1 MEYMAVSEYV
11 KSLEVL
17 GLKFDAG
24 TSVGGRAA
32 GKILRQAKPNQ
43 AFWDLWRSQKNKLK
57 DNGISVTKKDDE
69 FVVCAWVPEF
79 EKVEEEKAELDA
91 VTLPKLSK
99 AVANKLFDYQ
109 VPHAQKV
116 LYALETHGAA
126 LDGSDTGTGKSF
138 VALAIAKQMKRSP
151 FIICSKK
158 AMHSWHKYCEMMG
171 VYPLMIVNWEMLRTG
186 RLPQYLSKEGNG
198 KFQSFVWNVNSQ
210 DTLVIFDE
218 VHRAKT
224 RGTLNSKMLLAAK
237 RQSLVTL
244 CLSATAAESP
254 MNLSSLGYVLGLF
267 HKPSDHIKWARNYGV
282 TPGRWGGFVFDGLPV
297 HSKKLHSAIYG
308 TGRGARIRIADL
320 GSRFPSNQILP
331 EAYTMDS
338 SNEIQKIYDEMQY
351 ELQQLKMAM
360 QQDDKKRQE
369 SGKEENVLTIQLRAR
384 QKVELLKVPT
394 FVELAQDFLDE
405 GKSVAI
411 FVNFHATLKALA
423 EKLESDCLVHGQQ
436 PAKESFRSMERFQ
449 ADQSRVIILNIKAG
463 GESISLHDLNGNHP
477 RVSIISP
484 TYSAIEMVQA
494 LGRIHRAG
502 AKTPALQRIVF
513 AADTLEETV
522 CERVQAKVQ
531 NIRSLNDGD
540 LAEAFELV

>member
-1 MEYMAVSEYV
+1 MAVSEYV
-11 KSLEVL
+11 RSLEVL
-17 GLKFDAG
+17 GLKFDEGKA
-24 TSVGGRAA
+24 VGGRAR
-32 GKILRQAKPNQ
+32 GKILRQAKPNN
-43 AFWDLWRSQKNKLK
+43 AFWDLWRAQKTNLK
-57 DNGISVTKKDDE
+57 NNGISVTKNEDDGQ
-69 FVVCAWVPEF
+69 FYVQAWVPEN
-79 EKVEEEKAELDA
+79 EKIEAEKTELES
-91 VTLPKLSK
+91 VTLPKL
-99 AVANKLFDYQ
+99 NKSIVNQLFEYQ
-109 VPHAQKV
+109 PDHARRI
-116 LYALETHGAA
+116 LYALQTHGAA

-138 VALAIAKQMKRSP
+138 VALAVAKQLKRSP

-158 AMHSWHKYCEMMG
+158 AMHSWQKYCEMMG

-186 RLPQYLSKEGNG
+186 RLPQYLSKEGKG

-237 RQSLVTL
+237 RQSLMTL

-267 HKPSDHIKWARNYGV
+267 HKPSDHVKWAMNYGV
-282 TPGRWGGFVFDGLPV
+282 TPGRWGGFVFDGLAV
-297 HSKKLHSAIYG
+297 HSKKLHTAIFG
-308 TGRGARIRIADL
+308 TGRGARMRIADL
-320 GSRFPSNQILP
+320 GNRFPHNQIIP

-338 SNEIQKIYDEMQY
+338 AREIQKVY
-351 ELQQLKMAM
+351 EAM
-360 QQDDKKRQE
+360 QQQLQELKLAMQRDEQKRQADDKP
-369 SGKEENVLTIQLRAR
+369 ENILTIQLRAR

-394 FVELAQDFLDE
+394 FVELAEDFLDE

-411 FVNFHATLKALA
+411 FVNFHATLEAIAEAL
-423 EKLESDCLVHGQQ
+423 KTDCVVHGKQ
-436 PAKESFRSMERFQ
+436 PAKASFDAMERFQ
-449 ADQSRVIILNIKAG
+449 SDESRVIVLNIKAG

-484 TYSAIEMVQA
+484 TYSAIELVQA

-513 AADTLEETV
+513 AADTLEESV

-531 NIRSLNDGD
+531 NIRNLNDGD
-540 LAEAFELV
+540 LAEAFEIV